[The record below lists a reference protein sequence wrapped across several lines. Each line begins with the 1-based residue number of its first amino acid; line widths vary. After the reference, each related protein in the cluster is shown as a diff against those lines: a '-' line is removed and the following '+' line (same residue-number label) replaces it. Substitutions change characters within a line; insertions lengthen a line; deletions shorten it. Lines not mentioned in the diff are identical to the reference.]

1 MSPWRGIG
9 KTSGHGGLRALGGAL
24 LLALSACAALA
35 PPSAASSDR
44 LTGRL
49 SLQVDGQPERS
60 FSAGFEL
67 SGDASQ
73 GELLLSGP
81 LGTTAARA
89 RWAGE
94 QAVLA
99 STGGQTAYPS
109 LDALAA
115 AALGE
120 AVPMAALFDW
130 LRGRAWP
137 GAPATARGDGQA
149 GFDQLGWRIS
159 LQQWAEG
166 WLEARRALAPAV
178 TVRVRL
184 ERLERPG

>member
-1 MSPWRGIG
+1 MG
-9 KTSGHGGLRALGGAL
+9 KTPCNRSLRALGGAWL
-24 LLALSACAALA
+24 LVLSACASLA
-35 PPSAASSDR
+35 PPTVGPADL

-49 SLQVDGQPERS
+49 SLRVDGQPERS

-67 SGDASQ
+67 SGGASQ

-89 RWAGE
+89 RWAGD

-99 STGGQTAYPS
+99 SAGSQTAYPS

-130 LRGRAWP
+130 LRGRPWP
-137 GAPATARGDGQA
+137 GAPATARGDGQP

-159 LQQWAEG
+159 LLQWADG
-166 WLEARRALAPAV
+166 WLEARRTLAPAV

-184 ERLERPG
+184 ERPR